1 MQRLQN
7 GYRSKQG
14 KPKTKHR
21 ISLVKATCWT
31 LLSIGAL
38 SLIVSII
45 LVSQILALIG
55 ICLIFWGAI
64 LLYIQPEEYT
74 KKVLLDAVMPLSFET
89 LNQIIN
95 ERGYRGKAI
104 YLPPKYFEDPETNKA
119 YLPKRLD
126 EKPPEANL
134 ILTQENQ
141 FFLNYPEGI
150 LFTPPGAQLTKLF
163 EKRLG
168 ISFAQVNLDYV
179 KQNLPK
185 LFIEDLEIAEN
196 LEIEIN
202 PSNLSTEKTGT
213 KYDIIH
219 VRITNSIFKKMFKEN
234 PKLSQ
239 IYNTIGSPLSSA
251 IACALAKVTGKP
263 LIIDDIQSYKD
274 GNIIEVNYKIE
285 KLEYTEIP
293 EAPLTDIL
301 TLVHPTNLP
310 KLIGLSLI
318 ISGALALV
326 WIGMLTW
333 YDMSAWHKDL
343 GFVLFTYR
351 TGQPISLVL
360 GMKFIHYF
368 MIGSALLLLGTLT
381 YLKKGKR
388 IIEVFIR
395 PPLFLRLAGLSLLV
409 LGVFLLVWVGE
420 LVCYEM
426 IVWHKSL
433 NFVLFTYGAAG
444 EPIGLGIGMKV
455 IYYFVIGS
463 ALLSLGTLTS
473 LFRNKNQQNAN
484 KSNKSTQLFSRI
496 RRTQI
501 LKR

>member
-1 MQRLQN
+1 VQRLQN
-7 GYRSKQG
+7 GYRDKGG
-14 KPKTKHR
+14 KTKTKHR
-21 ISLVKATCWT
+21 IRLVKAACWT

-38 SLIVSII
+38 SLTVSII
-45 LVSQILALIG
+45 FVSQILALIG

-74 KKVLLDAVMPLSFET
+74 KKALLDAVMPLSFET

-95 ERGYRGKAI
+95 ELGYRGKAI
-104 YLPPKYFEDPETNKA
+104 YLPPKYFEDQETNKA

-126 EKPPEANL
+126 EKPPEPNL

-168 ISFAQVNLDYV
+168 ISFTQANLQYF

-196 LEIEIN
+196 LEIDIK
-202 PSNLSTEKTGT
+202 PAKFSSEKTGT
-213 KYDIIH
+213 NYGIIH
-219 VRITNSIFKKMFKEN
+219 VRITNSIFKKMVKEN

-274 GNIIEVNYKIE
+274 GNIIEVTYKIE

-301 TLVHPTNLP
+301 TLVHPTNLLR
-310 KLIGLSLI
+310 LIGLSLI
-318 ISGALALV
+318 VSGALALI

-333 YDMSAWHKDL
+333 YDVSVWHKDL
-343 GFVLFTYR
+343 GFDLFTYR
-351 TGQPISLVL
+351 TAESIGLGI
-360 GMKFIHYF
+360 GMKFIHYY
-368 MIGSALLLLGTLT
+368 MIGSALLLVGILT
-381 YLKKGKR
+381 YLRKGKK
-388 IIEVFIR
+388 IIEVFAR
-395 PPLFLRLAGLSLLV
+395 PPLFLRLFDLSLIV
-409 LGVFLLVWVGE
+409 LGAFILVWISE

-433 NFVLFTYGAAG
+433 NFVLFTYGAG
-444 EPIGLGIGMKV
+444 KPIDLGIGMKV
-455 IYYFVIGS
+455 IHYFVIGS
-463 ALLSLGTLTS
+463 ALLLLGTLTS
-473 LFRNKNQQNAN
+473 LITNKNVKNTN
-484 KSNKSTQLFSRI
+484 KSNKATQYN
-496 RRTQI
+496 
-501 LKR
+501 